1 MQSFYGVSGKLP
13 GTLQRLCVS
22 TKFMHQKLGKITL
35 FYVVLDVSQGSE
47 HGFEMGKK
55 TVTSWNQFSYG
66 EKTV

>member
-1 MQSFYGVSGKLP
+1 
-13 GTLQRLCVS
+13 
-22 TKFMHQKLGKITL
+22 MHQKLGKITL

-66 EKTV
+66 EKTVWEIGHECSENTSFEKSL